1 MSPQGNLPIKMV
13 GALSALVFAF
23 SFGLEALVL
32 FQESR
37 SHQLLLSALI
47 SCLALWAFV
56 EAILLRKPNDPR
68 QINQLL
74 VLLAAQVCLALGR
87 AVLLS
92 HPNLEVVQEGSGL
105 VVFLA
110 VYVAVFLGIS
120 QSIINLHS
128 AKLEEANRKVYEE
141 QTQIAVQESRAT
153 ERERLLQDM
162 HDGFGSQ
169 LATARMMAEH
179 GSLKPDKL
187 AELLQECI
195 ADLYLFTDTLGN
207 TENTLTDGLADL
219 RFRTDQ
225 RCGHLP
231 ITWRW
236 QIELEGLP
244 RLSQRTVLQILR
256 IAQEAINNLLR
267 HAQATEV
274 VVQAQ
279 IDPEKSLFVS
289 VSDNGVGLPR
299 ELREGRGFAGMQ
311 QRAREIGGEIRIE
324 RLTQGTRVALALP
337 LAEQRPR

>member
-1 MSPQGNLPIKMV
+1 MNPRGNLPIKMV

-32 FQESR
+32 FQGSR
-37 SHQLLLSALI
+37 SHQLLLSSLI
-47 SCLALWAFV
+47 VCLASWAFIEV
-56 EAILLRKPNDPR
+56 ILLRKPNDPR
-68 QINQLL
+68 QINQLIFLL
-74 VLLAAQVCLALGR
+74 VAQLFFVLCR

-92 HPNLEVVQEGSGL
+92 YPAPEVVKEETGL

-110 VYVAVFLGIS
+110 VYVFVFLGIS

-128 AKLEEANRKVYEE
+128 AKLEEANRQVYEE

-179 GSLKPDKL
+179 GALKPDKL

-207 TENTLTDGLADL
+207 TENTLADGLADL

-231 ITWRW
+231 ITWSW

-267 HAQATEV
+267 HAQATRV
-274 VVQAQ
+274 VVAAYLDLGQRF
-279 IDPEKSLFVS
+279 SLS
-289 VSDNGVGLPR
+289 VSDNGVGLPE
-299 ELREGRGFAGMQ
+299 ELREGRGFAGMR
-311 QRAREIGGEIRIE
+311 QRAREIGAEIAIE
-324 RLTQGTRVALALP
+324 RLAQGTRVALVLP
-337 LAEQRPR
+337 SIVAG